1 MWPTR
6 RLDCSRLAVSSLIDF
21 PPLACALPARCAQ
34 VIHNLPNATRYC
46 PLFFFSLLSHST
58 SCKKAV
64 AEVESAQV
72 WSDRNFSLQEVV
84 LRHVGKCIY
93 ELCCLSPP
101 GISINMR
108 SSFWMTLCRWVEH
121 HLIVVFVF
129 TCILLLYHHPWTS
142 YPSNSGLSA
151 ADVHL
156 GTNIYITVYVVWFM
170 YTVYTVLLL
179 CRNT

>member
-1 MWPTR
+1 MCITCTMCTSHSQPAQR
-6 RLDCSRLAVSSLIDF
+6 NEV
-21 PPLACALPARCAQ
+21 LPS
-34 VIHNLPNATRYC
+34 
-46 PLFFFSLLSHST
+46 FFSLLSHSA
-58 SCKKAV
+58 SCKKSCGGSRITTGV
-64 AEVESAQV
+64 KRPE
-72 WSDRNFSLQEVV
+72 FSLQKVV

-101 GISINMR
+101 WLFVFVVGVAVYFMCLFNSGISIKMR

-142 YPSNSGLSA
+142 YPPNSGLSA

-156 GTNIYITVYVVWFM
+156 GTYIYITVYVVWFM

>member
-1 MWPTR
+1 MCITCTMCTSHSQPAQR
-6 RLDCSRLAVSSLIDF
+6 NEV
-21 PPLACALPARCAQ
+21 LPSF
-34 VIHNLPNATRYC
+34 Y
-46 PLFFFSLLSHST
+46 SLLSHSA
-58 SCKKAV
+58 SCKKVV
-64 AEVESAQV
+64 AEVESRQV

-101 GISINMR
+101 WLLGFFCCCWGCSLFLCLFNSGISIKMR

-142 YPSNSGLSA
+142 YSPNSGLSA